1 MQTKRINKWLNQSDL
16 LSQIDNKKIL
26 SWLNEEGSI
35 TKRISSK
42 TNFKLEVLHD
52 GIGNAQKEEY
62 KALNIIPEKVRIR
75 EVILYGNSI
84 PLVFA
89 RSIIPR
95 LVSTKGYPG
104 LESIGSKP
112 LGDLIFE
119 SDLFVKTHREF
130 AEFQNADSKKIWGR
144 RTQFQVK
151 GYPLSIMEVFLFS

>member
-42 TNFKLEVLHD
+42 SNFKLEVLHD

-130 AEFQNADSKKIWGR
+130 AEFRNADSKKIWGR

>member
-1 MQTKRINKWLNQSDL
+1 MQLKRINKWLNQTDL
-16 LSQIDNKKIL
+16 LSKTDNKKIL

-42 TNFKLEVLHD
+42 TNFKLEVLQD
-52 GIGNAQKEEY
+52 DIGNAQEEEY
-62 KALNIIPEKVRIR
+62 KALNIIPEEVRIR
-75 EVILYGNSI
+75 EVMLYGNAV

-104 LESIGSKP
+104 LGSIGSKP

-119 SDLFVKTHREF
+119 SDLFIKTFREF
-130 AEFQNADSKKIWGR
+130 AEFQNDGKEINWGR
-144 RTQFQVK
+144 RTQYQVK
-151 GYPLSIMEVFLFS
+151 GFPLSIMEVFLFS

>member
-1 MQTKRINKWLNQSDL
+1 MQPKRINKWFNKTDL
-16 LSQIDNKKIL
+16 LSKTDNKKIL

-42 TNFKLEVLHD
+42 TNFKLEVLQD
-52 GIGNAQKEEY
+52 DIGNAQEEEY
-62 KALNIIPEKVRIR
+62 KALNIIPEEVRIR
-75 EVILYGNSI
+75 EVMLYGNAV

-104 LESIGSKP
+104 LGSIGSKP

-119 SDLFVKTHREF
+119 SDLFIKTYREF
-130 AEFQNADSKKIWGR
+130 AEFQNDGKEINWGR
-144 RTQFQVK
+144 RTQYQVK
-151 GYPLSIMEVFLFS
+151 GFPLSIMEVFLFS

>member
-62 KALNIIPEKVRIR
+62 KALNIIPEEVRIR
-75 EVILYGNSI
+75 EVILYGNSV

-130 AEFQNADSKKIWGR
+130 AEFQNVDNKKIWGR

>member
-52 GIGNAQKEEY
+52 GIGNAKKEEY

-151 GYPLSIMEVFLFS
+151 GYPLSIMEVVLFS

>member
-1 MQTKRINKWLNQSDL
+1 MQPKRINKWLNQTDL
-16 LSQIDNKKIL
+16 LSKTDNKKIL

-42 TNFKLEVLHD
+42 TNFKLEVLQD
-52 GIGNAQKEEY
+52 DIGNAQEEEY
-62 KALNIIPEKVRIR
+62 KALNIIPEEVRIR
-75 EVILYGNSI
+75 EVMLYGNAV

-104 LESIGSKP
+104 LGSIGSKP

-119 SDLFVKTHREF
+119 SDLFIKTYREF
-130 AEFQNADSKKIWGR
+130 AEFQNDGKEINWGR
-144 RTQFQVK
+144 RTQYQVK
-151 GYPLSIMEVFLFS
+151 GFPLSIMEVFLFS

>member
-52 GIGNAQKEEY
+52 DIGNAQKEEY
-62 KALNIIPEKVRIR
+62 KALNIIPEEVRIR

>member
-62 KALNIIPEKVRIR
+62 KALNIIPEEVRIR

>member
-42 TNFKLEVLHD
+42 SNFKLEVLHD